1 MTDPNNP
8 YDPNAG
14 QPTPPPQGGYPQ
26 QPPQQPGYQQ
36 PQQPGYQQPG
46 YQQPQQ
52 PGYQQ
57 PQQPGYQQPYG
68 APTAAP
74 LSPAEDKQWAFL
86 AQLGG
91 ILGFIPPLIIWLI
104 FKDRGPLTNQ
114 EGKESLNFQITVAIF
129 AVGLY
134 ILGTILSV
142 IVIGFLF
149 LILAWAVQIVGL
161 IFAIIAGVKVNQGG
175 TYRYFFNFRFIK

>member
-1 MTDPNNP
+1 MTDPNATPP
-8 YDPNAG
+8 YDPAAG
-14 QPTPPPQGGYPQ
+14 QPTPPPSG
-26 QPPQQPGYQQ
+26 QPTPPPGYQA
-36 PQQPGYQQPG
+36 PPPGYQAPPPG
-46 YQQPQQ
+46 YQAPP
-52 PGYQQ
+52 PGYQA
-57 PQQPGYQQPYG
+57 
-68 APTAAP
+68 APAGAP

-91 ILGFIPPLIIWLI
+91 ILGWIPPLIIWLI

-129 AVGLY
+129 VVGLY
-134 ILGTILSV
+134 IVGTITAF
-142 IVIGFLF
+142 IFIGFLF
-149 LILAWAVQIVGL
+149 YFLAWAAQIIGL

>member
-1 MTDPNNP
+1 VTDPNQP

-14 QPTPPPQGGYPQ
+14 QPTPPPQGGYQ
-26 QPPQQPGYQQ
+26 QP
-36 PQQPGYQQPG
+36 QQPG

-57 PQQPGYQQPYG
+57 PQQPGYQQPYA
-68 APTAAP
+68 APAAP
-74 LSPAEDKQWAFL
+74 LSPADDKQWAFL

-91 ILGFIPPLIIWLI
+91 ILGWIPPLIIWLI

-129 AVGLY
+129 VIGLY
-134 ILGTILSV
+134 IIGTITAF
-142 IVIGFLF
+142 IFIGFLF
-149 LILAWAVQIVGL
+149 YLLAWAAQIIGV